1 MLRLGQTHSVTSV
14 GTEDTAAWSFS
25 LPPVT
30 AAATTSRTG
39 RHRRSYFEGRGEV
52 VNSLVFFATGS
63 RRHHRR
69 LQLPLPPPPHVRAA
83 AAAAAGRG
91 EDLSI
96 WFLLWLG
103 CSRVWMLCF
112 WAVLA
117 DLGPDALDFGPNKQ
131 RSGAK
136 LYAF

>member
-1 MLRLGQTHSVTSV
+1 
-14 GTEDTAAWSFS
+14 

-30 AAATTSRTG
+30 AAATTNRTG
-39 RHRRSYFEGRGEV
+39 RHQRSYFEGRGEV
-52 VNSLVFFATGS
+52 VNSLVFFATSS

-83 AAAAAGRG
+83 AAAAGRG

-96 WFLLWLG
+96 WFLLGLG